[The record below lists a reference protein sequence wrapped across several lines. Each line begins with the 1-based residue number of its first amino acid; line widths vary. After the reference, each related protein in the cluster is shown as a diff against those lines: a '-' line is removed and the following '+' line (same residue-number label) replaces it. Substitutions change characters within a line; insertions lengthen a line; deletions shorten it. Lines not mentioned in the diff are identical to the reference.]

1 MYENL
6 VIDILKE
13 HGISYIASIPCDK
26 AKDLC
31 FMLPDNFDHTC
42 LTREED
48 GIGVCAGLVL
58 AGQQP
63 AMVIQ
68 SSGLGNSL
76 NAIISLTRT
85 YDLPLPIIASWRGVQ
100 DEIIPAQ
107 VPFNAA
113 IPKILEAT
121 GIPFTVIHTHDEFG
135 KIGDVIDDAFLHL
148 RPHVALVLPRAWEG
162 AGSCRAECPPPS
174 RVRQVTV
181 AYERTIR
188 EPVMT
193 RFDAIRVI
201 ARHLAEQAVVSNIGV
216 PGKELYA
223 AHDRPLNFYM
233 LGSYTQASP
242 LGLGL
247 AEGSHRDVWVI
258 DGDGS
263 VLGTGI
269 LPVIGTRQPANL
281 TIFCL
286 DNGAFGSTGN
296 QLTPAYRDTD
306 IELLAIAA
314 GFPHTAKAQT
324 ETELSAAI
332 GKLGRGPNFV
342 HVLLKPGNSAVK
354 NIPLTPHEI
363 RDRFSAAMKKSH

>member
-6 VIDILKE
+6 VIDILRE
-13 HGISYIASIPCDK
+13 HGISHIASIPCDK

-31 FMLPDNFDHTC
+31 FMLPGHFDHTC

-48 GIGVCAGLVL
+48 GIGVCAGLAL
-58 AGQQP
+58 AGRRP

-76 NAIISLTRT
+76 NAIMSLTKT
-85 YDLPLPIIASWRGVQ
+85 YDLPLPVIASWRGVQ

-113 IPKILEAT
+113 IPKILDAT
-121 GIPFTVIHTHDEFG
+121 EIPYTVVSTNEEFSR
-135 KIGDVIDDAFLHL
+135 IGDVIDDAFLHS
-148 RPHVALVLPRAWEG
+148 RPHVALVLPGAWEG
-162 AGSCRAECPPPS
+162 AGSCREESLPPS
-174 RVRQVTV
+174 RVRRVAVT
-181 AYERTIR
+181 YERTIA

-201 ARHLAEQAVVSNIGV
+201 ARQLGEQAVVSNIGV
-216 PGKELYA
+216 PGRELYA
-223 AHDRPLNFYM
+223 AYDRPLNFYM

-242 LGLGL
+242 VGLGL
-247 AEGSHRDVWVI
+247 AEGTGRDVWVL

-263 VLGTGI
+263 ILGTGI
-269 LPVIGTRQPANL
+269 LPVIGARQPENL

-314 GFPHTAKAQT
+314 GFRFTGKAQS
-324 ETELSAAI
+324 EAELATVT
-332 GKLGRGPNFV
+332 GRLRQGPNFV
-342 HVLLKPGNSAVK
+342 HVLLRPGNTLVK

-363 RDRFSAAMKKSH
+363 RDRFSAAMKAP

>member
-1 MYENL
+1 MNENI
-6 VIDILKE
+6 VINILKE
-13 HGISYIASIPCDK
+13 HGISHIASIPCDK

-31 FMLPDNFDHTC
+31 FMLPDHFDHTC

-48 GIGVCAGLVL
+48 GIGVCAGLAL
-58 AGQQP
+58 AGQRP

-76 NAIISLTRT
+76 NAIMSLTKT

-107 VPFNAA
+107 VPFNTA
-113 IPKILEAT
+113 IPKILDAI
-121 GIPFTVIHTHDEFG
+121 GIPYTVIQTSEEFG
-135 KIGDVIDDAFLHL
+135 KIGDVIDDAFLHS
-148 RPHVALVLPRAWEG
+148 RPHVALVLPIAWEG
-162 AGSCRAECPPPS
+162 AGSCLEEETPPC
-174 RVRQVTV
+174 RVRRIAVS
-181 AYERTIR
+181 YERIIA

-201 ARHLAEQAVVSNIGV
+201 ARHLGEQAVVSNIGV

-223 AHDRPLNFYM
+223 ARDRPLNFYM

-247 AEGSHRDVWVI
+247 ATGTERDVWVI

-263 VLGTGI
+263 ILGTGI
-269 LPVIGTRQPANL
+269 LPVIGARQPENL

-314 GFPHTAKAQT
+314 GFRHTVKAQT
-324 ETELSAAI
+324 EAELSTVI
-332 GKLGRGPNFV
+332 GDLGPGPNFV
-342 HVLLKPGNSAVK
+342 HVLLKPGNAAVK

-363 RDRFSAAMKKSH
+363 RDRFSAAMKNPQ

>member
-1 MYENL
+1 MYEDL

-13 HGISYIASIPCDK
+13 HGINCIASIPCDK

-31 FMLPDNFDHTC
+31 FLLPDHFNHVC

-48 GIGVCAGLVL
+48 GIGVCAGLAL
-58 AGQQP
+58 AGQRP

-76 NAIISLTRT
+76 NAIMSLTKT

-100 DEIIPAQ
+100 DEVIPAQ

-113 IPKILEAT
+113 IPKILDAT
-121 GIPFTVIHTHDEFG
+121 GIPYTIVHTNEEFG
-135 KIGDVIDDAFLHL
+135 KIGDVIDDAFLNL
-148 RPHVALVLPRAWEG
+148 RPHVALVLPKAWEG
-162 AGSCRAECPPPS
+162 GGACRDECTPPS
-174 RVRQVTV
+174 RERRV
-181 AYERTIR
+181 AVSYERIIR

-201 ARHLAEQAVVSNIGV
+201 ARHLKEQAVVSNIGV

-223 AHDRPLNFYM
+223 ARDRPLNFYM

-247 AEGSHRDVWVI
+247 AAGTKRDVWVI

-269 LPVIGTRQPANL
+269 LPVVGARQPENL

-314 GFPHTAKAQT
+314 GFRYTAKVQSEA
-324 ETELSAAI
+324 ELAAVI
-332 GKLGRGPNFV
+332 GELKKGPNFV
-342 HVLLKPGNSAVK
+342 HVLLKPGNAAVK
-354 NIPLTPHEI
+354 NIPLAPHEI
-363 RDRFSAAMKKSH
+363 RDRFSAALKTPR

>member
-1 MYENL
+1 
-6 VIDILKE
+6 
-13 HGISYIASIPCDK
+13 
-26 AKDLC
+26 
-31 FMLPDNFDHTC
+31 
-42 LTREED
+42 
-48 GIGVCAGLVL
+48 
-58 AGQQP
+58 
-63 AMVIQ
+63 
-68 SSGLGNSL
+68 
-76 NAIISLTRT
+76 
-85 YDLPLPIIASWRGVQ
+85 
-100 DEIIPAQ
+100 
-107 VPFNAA
+107 
-113 IPKILEAT
+113 
-121 GIPFTVIHTHDEFG
+121 
-135 KIGDVIDDAFLHL
+135 
-148 RPHVALVLPRAWEG
+148 
-162 AGSCRAECPPPS
+162 
-174 RVRQVTV
+174 
-181 AYERTIR
+181 
-188 EPVMT
+188 MT

-247 AEGSHRDVWVI
+247 AEGSDRDVWVI

-263 VLGTGI
+263 ILGTGI
-269 LPVIGTRQPANL
+269 LPVIGARQPENL

-314 GFPHTAKAQT
+314 GFRYTTKAQS
-324 ETELSAAI
+324 EAELSAVI

-342 HVLLKPGNSAVK
+342 HVLLKPGNATVK

-363 RDRFSAAMKKSH
+363 RDRFSAAMKNSR

>member
-1 MYENL
+1 MYEDL
-6 VIDILKE
+6 VIDLLKE
-13 HGISYIASIPCDK
+13 HGISHIASIPCDK

-31 FMLPDNFDHTC
+31 FMLPDHFDHTC

-48 GIGVCAGLVL
+48 GIGVCAGLAL
-58 AGQQP
+58 AGQRP

-76 NAIISLTRT
+76 NAIMSLTKT

-113 IPKILEAT
+113 IPKILDAT
-121 GIPFTVIHTHDEFG
+121 EIPYTIIRTNEEFG
-135 KIGDVIDDAFLHL
+135 KIGDVIDDAFLHS
-148 RPHVALVLPRAWEG
+148 RPHVALVLPAAWEG
-162 AGSCRAECPPPS
+162 AESCRTACPQPS
-174 RVRQVTV
+174 RARRV
-181 AYERTIR
+181 AVSYERTIT

-193 RFDAIRVI
+193 RFDAIRII
-201 ARHLAEQAVVSNIGV
+201 ARHLNEQAVVSNIGV

-223 AHDRPLNFYM
+223 ANDRPLNFYM

-247 AEGSHRDVWVI
+247 AEGTGRDVWVI

-263 VLGTGI
+263 ILGTGI
-269 LPVIGTRQPANL
+269 LPVIGARQPENL

-314 GFPHTAKAQT
+314 GLRHTAKAQS
-324 ETELSAAI
+324 ESELAAVI

-342 HVLLKPGNSAVK
+342 HVLLKPGNSAVN

-363 RDRFSAAMKKSH
+363 RDRFSAAMKNSR